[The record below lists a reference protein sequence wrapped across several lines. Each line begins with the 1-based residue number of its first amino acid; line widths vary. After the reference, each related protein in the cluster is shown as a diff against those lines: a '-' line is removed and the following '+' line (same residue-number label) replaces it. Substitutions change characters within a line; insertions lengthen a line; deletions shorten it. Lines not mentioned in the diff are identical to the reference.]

1 MPSHGLFTRRRLLG
15 AGAVAGAATLASAGP
30 ARAAGPAPAG
40 SPVLTQLAPAS
51 AVQSKSYPGL
61 SLMAGNELETPPTGT
76 VFVKD
81 PFNGSYPSTVGGY
94 VGASLD
100 VPAGS
105 LVQDVVFFLYQESG
119 SQLCAVQLYHPGAS
133 AGAIEVILSQAVSG
147 TGVIAL
153 PASQYSNTLPR
164 LISANDA
171 LCAFVWRG
179 QRTCVCRGI
188 RVDFIPPPTSLGS
201 SAGGL
206 VPIPPARV
214 YDSRQGGA
222 KLRANEERVVS
233 LATATDGSAVVP
245 LGAGAAA
252 ITLTV
257 TETEGAGGYVAAF
270 PAGTPWAGTSSINWF
285 GPNENLATAA
295 FVALGGDRSIVLR
308 GGANDCHVV
317 VDVTGYSG

>member
-15 AGAVAGAATLASAGP
+15 AGAVAGATLTAVRP
-30 ARAAGPAPAG
+30 ARAAVPAP
-40 SPVLTQLAPAS
+40 VQLSPAS

-81 PFNGSYPSTVGGY
+81 PFNGSYPSTTGGY
-94 VGASLD
+94 VGTPLD

-105 LVQDVVFFLYQESG
+105 VVQDVVFFLYQLSG

-133 AGAIEVILSQAVSG
+133 TGAIEVLLSQGVAG
-147 TGVIAL
+147 TGVITLA
-153 PASQYSNTLPR
+153 ASQYSTALPR
-164 LISANDA
+164 LIGANDS

-188 RVDFIPPPTSLGS
+188 RVDFIPPPSSLGS
-201 SAGGL
+201 STGGL

-214 YDSRQGGA
+214 YDSRLGGG
-222 KLRANEERVVS
+222 KLHANEERVVS
-233 LATATDGSAVVP
+233 LAAATDGSAVIP
-245 LGAGAAA
+245 AGATAA
-252 ITLTV
+252 TITLTV

-285 GPNENLATAA
+285 GPGENLATAA
-295 FVALGGDRSIVLR
+295 FVALGGDRSITLR

-317 VDVTGYSG
+317 VDVTGYAG